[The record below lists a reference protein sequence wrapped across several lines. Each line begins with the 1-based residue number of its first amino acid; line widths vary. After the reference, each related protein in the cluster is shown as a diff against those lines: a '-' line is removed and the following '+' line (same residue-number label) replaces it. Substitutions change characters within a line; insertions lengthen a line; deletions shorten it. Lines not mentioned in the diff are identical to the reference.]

1 MSICVLLISLMQLI
15 NRAKFLNAIS
25 LSLLSID
32 LAATNCASVL
42 PAGGPASPVITIS
55 PLTSIYALL

>member
-1 MSICVLLISLMQLI
+1 MQLI